1 LPGTY
6 DPVSTRLS
14 AKGVLIMTVQVE
26 KCYVG
31 IDVSKKILDV
41 FILPFNKHFQFKN
54 DAKEIKNL
62 KEKIKKCFP
71 NSHIVME
78 ATGGYE
84 KMAAKVLTVSGLS
97 VSIVNPRQIRDF
109 AKALGKLA
117 KTDKIDAQTIA
128 MFNEKIQPN
137 TNITCDKNQEALAE
151 TNARRRQLIDM
162 ITMEKNRLDKAS
174 KDMKKSIK
182 NIIKALEKELDAINK
197 KQEKNIQKNPEA
209 INKRDLLKSIK
220 GVGNIVATA
229 VISDLPELGKVSSK
243 QISAL
248 AGLAP
253 YNRDSGTLRGK
264 RTIWGGRASVRC
276 SLYMATLVAIKH
288 NAKIKNFY
296 ERLCK
301 AGKLKMVAITA
312 CMHKLLIIMN
322 AMVRQNQPWLQSN
335 F

>member
-182 NIIKALEKELDAINK
+182 NIIKALEKELDAIIKNRK
-197 KQEKNIQKNPEA
+197 KIFKKI
-209 INKRDLLKSIK
+209 LKQLIK
-220 GVGNIVATA
+220 GI
-229 VISDLPELGKVSSK
+229 
-243 QISAL
+243 
-248 AGLAP
+248 
-253 YNRDSGTLRGK
+253 Y
-264 RTIWGGRASVRC
+264 
-276 SLYMATLVAIKH
+276 
-288 NAKIKNFY
+288 
-296 ERLCK
+296 
-301 AGKLKMVAITA
+301 
-312 CMHKLLIIMN
+312 
-322 AMVRQNQPWLQSN
+322 
-335 F
+335 